1 MGCCLSKRE
10 DRNDYDLLTSDDIVG
25 DVDGGL
31 LSEQLQEFGFFRR
44 ATTMFRGRKSTVVGR
59 RPTVARKTRYSIFAR
74 KPRVV
79 VAAADADDDA
89 APARPLREEAAKPV
103 AAAEAAVEDAAA
115 RLRRAEAAARVAF
128 AERWVVGVRV
138 ALRDQWIARGEAS
151 HLRDQY
157 AMDARTAARF
167 VKQGH
172 RHGKESMLQA
182 SVKKTRDAGDAGG
195 RRGGTSPVAEK
206 RELAQVPRR
215 LAVRPKSAKR
225 RKGVQMKSKN
235 WDRRSAKAP
244 SEKVQAQLDR
254 SRRRREGRPESSSSS
269 SDDDFVATE
278 KRRARRGATTP
289 AKPPTL
295 REKLGLAPPKK
306 RPWDDGHHVAPEA
319 DPVQPAAY
327 RALREKRAVAEQ
339 DDASSYLDESL
350 VKPSLARRRARSPEP
365 KATKKLR
372 GALGIHDAWDES
384 FAYKTFPRPK
394 LPDVAARRGL
404 DPEPVRPGKG
414 AFKPYGTLSKERSDH
429 FRSFQERPCRKKAMR
444 EYAKLA
450 VARRRGD
457 EQRRS
462 RDAARLGRATSL
474 RSWRSSDYD
483 RAPGDL
489 FATTGGSAVVTP
501 AGSTV
506 GPRGR
511 ASRSPSPTRPATAGA
526 RPRRRPS
533 DLGSGSVASTPLR
546 RPSTAGSAYSTPLR
560 RPSTAD
566 ARSRASAA
574 SRRRPATPNPP
585 SDAELLGRG
594 SLSAATFD
602 TTLVAAR
609 PRAKRP
615 ESAPKRAMKD
625 QLQDPEMP
633 YKCKLQRPNSATGV
647 AGMDVGPVVFERKA
661 RALLKKI

>member
-79 VAAADADDDA
+79 VAPRRDDDA
-89 APARPLREEAAKPV
+89 AARRRSGRSRDTGR
-103 AAAEAAVEDAAA
+103 AAEAAVEDAAA

-138 ALRDQWIARGEAS
+138 ALRDQWIARAEAS

-182 SVKKTRDAGDAGG
+182 SVKKTRTLATRAGA
-195 RRGGTSPVAEK
+195 RTPPAIEK

-235 WDRRSAKAP
+235 WDRRSEGAERKKA
-244 SEKVQAQLDR
+244 
-254 SRRRREGRPESSSSS
+254 
-269 SDDDFVATE
+269 T
-278 KRRARRGATTP
+278 ARRGATTP

-319 DPVQPAAY
+319 DPAQPAAY
-327 RALREKRAVAEQ
+327 RTLREKRAVAET

-462 RDAARLGRATSL
+462 RDAARRPRDVAPVLAEL
-474 RSWRSSDYD
+474 DYD
-483 RAPGDL
+483 RARRPLRDDGRL
-489 FATTGGSAVVTP
+489 RGRHAR
-501 AGSTV
+501 GSTV

-511 ASRSPSPTRPATAGA
+511 ASRSPSPTRRRRRATRGGRRRTSGPGA
-526 RPRRRPS
+526 SPRR
-533 DLGSGSVASTPLR
+533 LYVGR
-546 RPSTAGSAYSTPLR
+546 RR
-560 RPSTAD
+560 REAPIRRAAAAVDGGREPRVRGLAAAARD
-566 ARSRASAA
+566 AEPAVGRGASAA
-574 SRRRPATPNPP
+574 APVRGDLRHDARRGGA
-585 SDAELLGRG
+585 
-594 SLSAATFD
+594 
-602 TTLVAAR
+602 
-609 PRAKRP
+609 RAKRP

-633 YKCKLQRPNSATGV
+633 SKCKLQRPKSATGV